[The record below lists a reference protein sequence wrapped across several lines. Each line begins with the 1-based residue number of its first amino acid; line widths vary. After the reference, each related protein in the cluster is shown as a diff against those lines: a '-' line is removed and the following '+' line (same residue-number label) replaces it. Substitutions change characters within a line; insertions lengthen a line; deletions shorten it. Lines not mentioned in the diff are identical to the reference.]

1 MTEISI
7 FICVIIVMVIIN
19 IPIFYR
25 INRRISYLEDEV
37 RRLKDGEVR

>member
-1 MTEISI
+1 
-7 FICVIIVMVIIN
+7 MVIIN